1 MPPETF
7 STASLDYLQRI
18 GLTPVALSANSTQTS
33 APPALR
39 RLVRI
44 SGIGRLEKALM
55 PAGGQPHSP
64 VNGQPVRLLS
74 EDLLSGLYGYKIRV
88 AFFVWSKPDGVAM
101 HLGIWSP
108 LNKEKASDT
117 TLNERQTILNRILM
131 GLHSSVDLAP
141 ANGEIPAW
149 PLSGFALGI
158 PTAKPP
164 DPLDSALPLDRLI
177 RALSGESWAFLV
189 LAEPVGERV
198 ISSLRHSV
206 INETRSIQ
214 AAYPTTGAPSPL
226 AQHYTE
232 LLKIALTTFTQGQ
245 ALGAWRTG
253 AYLLGDHTSY
263 YRLASLWRSIYSG
276 DQSLL
281 DPIRVWDSRDT
292 NIDAGGLAT
301 NWALPEMEGPPP
313 PVQGFYRHPF
323 QYQTLLTSSQ
333 LAAYI
338 HLPQLE
344 TSGFT
349 VKVVPDFD
357 VVPQAVKERPTF
369 SLGKV
374 IQRTATT
381 QTDYQVSAKALTRH
395 TFVAGVTGAGK
406 TNTIFHLLKQAAGL
420 TIPFL
425 VIEPAKTEYR
435 ALLHDPHLAGRLR
448 IFTLGNEMISPF
460 RLNPFEVL
468 PGTPVSVH
476 LDLLRSAFSAS
487 FGMWTPLP
495 QIIEQCLYRVYEDR
509 GWDITN
515 NSNPRLD
522 GASEVADAFPTL
534 TDLVAKVDEVIDL
547 MAYEERISGDLR
559 AALHTRLNGLRVGGK
574 GRMLDVQ
581 RSLPMKWLMEYPTVL
596 ELEGMGD
603 DDDRAFLMGLLLI
616 RLVEYRRAQGQ
627 VDVLQHVLVI
637 EEAHR
642 LLANV
647 GPRRGEEE
655 ADPRGKAVEAFAN
668 LLSEIRAY
676 GQGVLVADQVPVKL
690 APDVIKNTNLKIV
703 HRIVAE
709 DDRKVLAGTMVM
721 NERQCDA
728 LAALTVGQAAVFS
741 EGDDA
746 SVLVQLPAAKNPA
759 GQRAPTH
766 PQVAEHMSTLGMSED
781 TGVLFLCFPSCQDTC
796 PSQGNACQIARALV
810 EDEAFERTFAR
821 VILSATEEVD
831 ALDRMWGELLLVM
844 QAKRPPTS
852 SWKELLR
859 RVLIHASHRYAQ
871 RRGAQAGWS
880 YTQTRTFAEKVCQIV
895 LDKVTQSDPGPGRIA
910 FQQETTRLHARLYN
924 PFPICSE
931 VCQQQPPVC
940 LYRHAVADLV
950 ARGNLHQG
958 WQRAYSTDR
967 DQGNN
972 RMTQTWEICQD
983 AAYELIEYQEDQIS
997 DVQRRVGLCFAQQ
1010 MLVNDRERTPR
1021 TVKIMLK
1028 RLLKE
1033 PHTNER

>member
-18 GLTPVALSANSTQTS
+18 GFTPVALSANSTQTS

-44 SGIGRLEKALM
+44 SGIGRMEKAPL
-55 PAGGQPHSP
+55 PATGQPYSSG
-64 VNGQPVRLLS
+64 NGQPVRLLS

-88 AFFVWSKPDGVAM
+88 AFFVLSKPDGVAV

-108 LNKEKASDT
+108 LNKENASAT
-117 TLNERQTILNRILM
+117 TLNERQTILNRVLM
-131 GLHSSVDLAP
+131 SLHPSVDLVP
-141 ANGEIPAW
+141 ANGELSAW

-177 RALSGESWAFLV
+177 RSLSGEPWAFLV
-189 LAEPVGERV
+189 LAEPVGELV

-232 LLKIALTTFTQGQ
+232 LLKIALTTLTQGQ

-253 AYLLGDHTSY
+253 VYLLGDTTSY
-263 YRLASLWRSIYSG
+263 YRLASLWRGIFSG

-281 DPIRVWDSRDT
+281 DPVRVWDSRDT

-381 QTDYQVSAKALTRH
+381 QTDYQVSAKAFTRH

-420 TIPFL
+420 GIPFL

-435 ALLHDPHLAGRLR
+435 ALLNDPNLAGRLR

-495 QIIEQCLYRVYEDR
+495 QIIEQCLYRVYQDR
-509 GWDITN
+509 GWDITS
-515 NSNPRLD
+515 NSNTRLD

-534 TDLVAKVDEVIDL
+534 TDLVAKVDQVIDL
-547 MAYEERISGDLR
+547 LEYEERISGDLR

-581 RSLPMKWLMEYPTVL
+581 RSLPMKWLLEYPTVL

-627 VDVLQHVLVI
+627 VDALQHVLVI

-676 GQGVLVADQVPVKL
+676 GQSVLVADQVPVKL

-721 NERQCDA
+721 NERQSNA
-728 LAALTVGQAAVFS
+728 LATLTVGQAVAFS

-746 SVLVQLPAAKNPA
+746 SILVQIPLAKNQA
-759 GQRAPTH
+759 GQTTPTN
-766 PQVAEHMSTLGMSED
+766 PQVAAHMTALDVSQATRS
-781 TGVLFLCFPSCQDTC
+781 LFLSFPTCRDTC
-796 PSQGNACQIARALV
+796 SSQGNACQTARDLV
-810 EDEAFERTFAR
+810 EDEVFQRTFAR
-821 VILSATEEVD
+821 VILSTTEETN
-831 ALDRMWGELLLVM
+831 ALDRMWGEVLLVI
-844 QAKRPPTS
+844 QAKRPPMS
-852 SWKELLR
+852 SWKDLLR
-859 RVLIHASHRYAQ
+859 CVLIRASHWYAE
-871 RRGAQAGWS
+871 RRGAQAGWT

-895 LDKVTQSDPGPGRIA
+895 LDKVTQVDPGSGRIA
-910 FQQETTRLHARLYN
+910 FQQEATTLHARLYN
-924 PFPICSE
+924 PFPICGD
-931 VCQQQPPVC
+931 VCQQKPPVC
-940 LYRHAVADLV
+940 LYRHAVSDLV
-950 ARGNLHQG
+950 ARGSLREG

-967 DQGNN
+967 DHQNK
-972 RMTQTWEICQD
+972 RMTETWETCQD
-983 AAYELIEYQEDQIS
+983 AAYELIEYPEGQTS
-997 DVQRRVGLCFAQQ
+997 DAQRRVGLCFAQQ
-1010 MLVNDRERTPR
+1010 MLVNDPERTPR
-1021 TVKIMLK
+1021 TVKIMLE

-1033 PHTNER
+1033 AHQ